1 MHLNEDKEIN
11 EIKQTELFN
20 ETALLYRLHKVYHH
34 ENESDIIFSIQGV
47 TSGIGVKITKKGRNH
62 VY

>member
-34 ENESDIIFSIQGV
+34 ENEYRPRATSTGVKQYMLFIFSH
-47 TSGIGVKITKKGRNH
+47 SK
-62 VY
+62 

>member
-34 ENESDIIFSIQGV
+34 ENEYRPRA
-47 TSGIGVKITKKGRNH
+47 TSTGALRRLRTSSCILLKQC
-62 VY
+62 